1 MLRIVRQ
8 NDAVYISTKQW
19 AEILLLLREH
29 GWSPAMLNMSYFA
42 DCEVTAQD
50 ASNIVGVGRRIQEKA
65 MKNPLGFYPTVD
77 MGKLA
82 EFLEFCK
89 EGAFSIRLDG

>member
-1 MLRIVRQ
+1 MVRQ

-29 GWSPAMLNMSYFA
+29 GWSPATPNMSYFA

-50 ASNIVGVGRRIQEKA
+50 AANIVNVARQIQDKA

-77 MGKLA
+77 MGKLV

-89 EGAFSIRLDG
+89 EGAFSIRIEG